1 MTATSWSEGILVK
14 SKPVFQN
21 DEILTSAAVSL
32 VWIALVTAAAASLG
46 SEMPRAFIADHVG
59 GHEVGHVVLPVGE
72 RLGVD
77 SVIEWLSS
85 PISGVFLTRLKPIEE
100 ESK

>member
-1 MTATSWSEGILVK
+1 MKSVMSYCQSANGLVY
-14 SKPVFQN
+14 
-21 DEILTSAAVSL
+21 T
-32 VWIALVTAAAASLG
+32 
-46 SEMPRAFIADHVG
+46 
-59 GHEVGHVVLPVGE
+59 
-72 RLGVD
+72 